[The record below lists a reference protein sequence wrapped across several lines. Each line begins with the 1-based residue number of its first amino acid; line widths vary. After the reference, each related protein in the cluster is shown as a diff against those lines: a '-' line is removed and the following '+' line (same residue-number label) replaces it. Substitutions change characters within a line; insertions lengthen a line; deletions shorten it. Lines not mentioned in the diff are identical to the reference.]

1 MISEVEQVLPLMKQL
16 QLKLER
22 KSQNPVP
29 LILNLMATL
38 LTIQIKGMG
47 MAHNLQVEHL
57 QLDSLLE
64 MQGKP

>member
-1 MISEVEQVLPLMKQL
+1 VISEVEQVLPSMKQL
-16 QLKLER
+16 HVKLER

-29 LILNLMATL
+29 PILNLMAML
-38 LTIQIKGMG
+38 LTIQIKRMG